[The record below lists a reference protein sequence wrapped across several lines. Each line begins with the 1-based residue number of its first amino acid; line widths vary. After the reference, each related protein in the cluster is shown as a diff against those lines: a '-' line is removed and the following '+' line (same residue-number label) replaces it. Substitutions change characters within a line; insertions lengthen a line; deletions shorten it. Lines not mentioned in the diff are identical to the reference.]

1 MCPKLF
7 LKTFQRELCQKL
19 GQDIPTLSVI
29 EQKKQTHFVSLIED
43 YYDGIKTHL
52 LEEHRILKK
61 MEKQNRSIYA
71 QRGELHEERRMALI
85 EQKEKTDGFKKIA
98 DEMSC
103 ICNFVPVDLPVDNIS
118 DQVRDPQTIRSGEHS
133 VRSYKVLTRVQ
144 RDLPGGYSV
153 TYQVL
158 ALVGVPVDCTK
169 SFFAGWSVGNRSGP
183 WNPISGN
190 VY

>member
-1 MCPKLF
+1 MKICFDLYGDLAGKVYDTISIRSIILE
-7 LKTFQRELCQKL
+7 TFQRELCQKL

-103 ICNFVPVDLPVDNIS
+103 ICNFVPVELPVDNIS
-118 DQVRDPQTIRSGEHS
+118 DQARDFQTDDCPRHVGQYNIMI
-133 VRSYKVLTRVQ
+133 
-144 RDLPGGYSV
+144 
-153 TYQVL
+153 L
-158 ALVGVPVDCTK
+158 AI
-169 SFFAGWSVGNRSGP
+169 F
-183 WNPISGN
+183 
-190 VY
+190 

>member
-1 MCPKLF
+1 M
-7 LKTFQRELCQKL
+7 KTFQRELCQKL

-85 EQKEKTDGFKKIA
+85 EQKEKLRGLI
-98 DEMSC
+98 
-103 ICNFVPVDLPVDNIS
+103 
-118 DQVRDPQTIRSGEHS
+118 TIR
-133 VRSYKVLTRVQ
+133 LF
-144 RDLPGGYSV
+144 LPCTPCKPGP
-153 TYQVL
+153 L
-158 ALVGVPVDCTK
+158 AYLL
-169 SFFAGWSVGNRSGP
+169 FF
-183 WNPISGN
+183 
-190 VY
+190 

>member
-1 MCPKLF
+1 M
-7 LKTFQRELCQKL
+7 

-29 EQKKQTHFVSLIED
+29 EQKKQTHFVSLVED
-43 YYDGIKTHL
+43 YYDGIKNHL

-103 ICNFVPVDLPVDNIS
+103 ICNFVPVELPVDNIS
-118 DQVRDPQTIRSGEHS
+118 DQDRVPCTIRSRNHS
-133 VRSYKVLTRVQ
+133 PGRIPTVKLKIPGKLFLNPNPELLLHSSY
-144 RDLPGGYSV
+144 
-153 TYQVL
+153 
-158 ALVGVPVDCTK
+158 
-169 SFFAGWSVGNRSGP
+169 SF
-183 WNPISGN
+183 
-190 VY
+190 

>member
-1 MCPKLF
+1 MNRWALSKLHQRTPNMIM
-7 LKTFQRELCQKL
+7 KTFQRELCQKL

-43 YYDGIKTHL
+43 YYDGIKNHL

-103 ICNFVPVDLPVDNIS
+103 ICNFVPVELPVDNIS
-118 DQVRDPQTIRSGEHS
+118 DQVRVPCTIQSRNHS
-133 VRSYKVLTRVQ
+133 
-144 RDLPGGYSV
+144 PGRIPTVKLKIQGKTFLKSESRTSV
-153 TYQVL
+153 TFKL
-158 ALVGVPVDCTK
+158 
-169 SFFAGWSVGNRSGP
+169 
-183 WNPISGN
+183 
-190 VY
+190 

>member
-1 MCPKLF
+1 ME
-7 LKTFQRELCQKL
+7 TFQRELCQKL
-19 GQDIPTLSVI
+19 GQEIPTLSVI

-85 EQKEKTDGFKKIA
+85 EQKDKTDGFKKIA

-103 ICNFVPVDLPVDNIS
+103 ICNFVPVELPVDNTS
-118 DQVRDPQTIRSGEHS
+118 DQVRDSRTVQTSPLFEQWSEDPFHRQCPLIIIIQ
-133 VRSYKVLTRVQ
+133 KRVWK
-144 RDLPGGYSV
+144 LKWMN
-153 TYQVL
+153 
-158 ALVGVPVDCTK
+158 VGRMMIKDC
-169 SFFAGWSVGNRSGP
+169 FILIFL
-183 WNPISGN
+183 I
-190 VY
+190 

>member
-1 MCPKLF
+1 MIVYPKLHQRK
-7 LKTFQRELCQKL
+7 LRIISKTFQRELCQKL

-43 YYDGIKTHL
+43 YYDGIKNHL

-103 ICNFVPVDLPVDNIS
+103 ICNFVPVELPVDNIS
-118 DQVRDPQTIRSGEHS
+118 DQVRVPWTIHEPIDNRLSIDLNFRTFGGPCNPESGH
-133 VRSYKVLTRVQ
+133 VH
-144 RDLPGGYSV
+144 
-153 TYQVL
+153 
-158 ALVGVPVDCTK
+158 
-169 SFFAGWSVGNRSGP
+169 
-183 WNPISGN
+183 
-190 VY
+190 

>member
-1 MCPKLF
+1 M
-7 LKTFQRELCQKL
+7 

-29 EQKKQTHFVSLIED
+29 EQKKQTHFVSLVED
-43 YYDGIKTHL
+43 YYDGIKNHL

-103 ICNFVPVDLPVDNIS
+103 ICNFVPVELPVDNIS
-118 DQVRDPQTIRSGEHS
+118 DQDRNPRTSRSRDHS
-133 VRSYKVLTRVQ
+133 
-144 RDLPGGYSV
+144 PG
-153 TYQVL
+153 
-158 ALVGVPVDCTK
+158 PV
-169 SFFAGWSVGNRSGP
+169 SELWPNWSVEPCIRQCRLIFIIQKREWKWKWMNVGKMMIKDYFTQIF
-183 WNPISGN
+183 PI
-190 VY
+190 

>member
-1 MCPKLF
+1 MYLVRFEPRTYGS
-7 LKTFQRELCQKL
+7 LKTPEILETFQRELCQKL

-85 EQKEKTDGFKKIA
+85 EQKDKTDGFKKIA

-103 ICNFVPVDLPVDNIS
+103 ICNFVPVELPVDNTS
-118 DQVRDPQTIRSGEHS
+118 DQVRD
-133 VRSYKVLTRVQ
+133 
-144 RDLPGGYSV
+144 
-153 TYQVL
+153 
-158 ALVGVPVDCTK
+158 
-169 SFFAGWSVGNRSGP
+169 
-183 WNPISGN
+183 
-190 VY
+190 

>member
-1 MCPKLF
+1 MPQLIS
-7 LKTFQRELCQKL
+7 KTFQRELCQKL

-43 YYDGIKTHL
+43 YYDGIKNHL

-103 ICNFVPVDLPVDNIS
+103 ICNFVPVELPVDNIS
-118 DQVRDPQTIRSGEHS
+118 DQVRVPWTIFEPLDSIIGSRFEFS
-133 VRSYKVLTRVQ
+133 KF
-144 RDLPGGYSV
+144 D
-153 TYQVL
+153 
-158 ALVGVPVDCTK
+158 
-169 SFFAGWSVGNRSGP
+169 GP
-183 WNPISGN
+183 CNPE
-190 VY
+190 

>member
-1 MCPKLF
+1 MHQRAPQTI
-7 LKTFQRELCQKL
+7 LKPFQRELCQKL

-43 YYDGIKTHL
+43 YYDGIKNHL

-103 ICNFVPVDLPVDNIS
+103 ICNFVPVELPVDNIS
-118 DQVRDPQTIRSGEHS
+118 DQVRVPWTIHEPLDSIIGSIDLNFRTFDGPCNPESGH
-133 VRSYKVLTRVQ
+133 VH
-144 RDLPGGYSV
+144 
-153 TYQVL
+153 
-158 ALVGVPVDCTK
+158 
-169 SFFAGWSVGNRSGP
+169 
-183 WNPISGN
+183 
-190 VY
+190 

>member
-1 MCPKLF
+1 M
-7 LKTFQRELCQKL
+7 

-43 YYDGIKTHL
+43 YYDGIKNHL

-103 ICNFVPVDLPVDNIS
+103 ICNFVPVELPVDNIS
-118 DQVRDPQTIRSGEHS
+118 DQVRVPRTTRS
-133 VRSYKVLTRVQ
+133 
-144 RDLPGGYSV
+144 RDRREV
-153 TYQVL
+153 
-158 ALVGVPVDCTK
+158 
-169 SFFAGWSVGNRSGP
+169 SGFDGP
-183 WNPISGN
+183 CNPESGN
-190 VY
+190 VH